1 MDEEFED
8 WINALD
14 RTERTRIMMHVGLL
28 QDLFR
33 TTIGPSCRPSSLT
46 PSKLGPNLG
55 RPYADSLKSS
65 KHPHLKELRIQ
76 IAGDPWRVLFA
87 FDTARVAILLVG
99 GNKGGDKHWY
109 KTHIPIANMRF
120 ERHLGG
126 AAR

>member
-1 MDEEFED
+1 MSWEVIMDEEFED

-28 QDLFR
+28 QE
-33 TTIGPSCRPSSLT
+33 
-46 PSKLGPNLG
+46 LGPNLG
-55 RPYADSLKSS
+55 RPYADTLKSS